1 MKVREIFSKTILT
14 KTAITSF
21 DYCINP
27 YVGCGHGC
35 RYCYASFMK
44 RFTGHLEPWGEFVDV
59 KVNAPHLLRKQL
71 KRARRGTVALSTV
84 TDPYQPLEKIY
95 RLTQGC
101 LEALLDYQF
110 SVNILT
116 RSPLCLRDIDLF
128 KQFKNIEVGF
138 SITTHDEAIKRIFE
152 PHSPSIQSRVKAL
165 QTLRQEKIGTYAF
178 IGPMLPLDP
187 KPLVAMLDG
196 LVDEVLVDRLN
207 YPNKVKSLYR
217 KTKLDKYLEEDYFHY
232 VGMELKEAFEKKGIA
247 VSMCF

>member
-1 MKVREIFSKTILT
+1 MKVREILSKTILT

-59 KVNAPHLLRKQL
+59 KINAPQLLRKQL
-71 KRARRGTVALSTV
+71 KRARHGTVSLSTV
-84 TDPYQPLEKIY
+84 TDPYQPLEKRY
-95 RLTQGC
+95 KLTRGC
-101 LEALLDYQF
+101 LEALLEHQF
-110 SVNILT
+110 SVSILT
-116 RSPLCLRDIDLF
+116 RSPLCLRDIDLL
-128 KQFKNIEVGF
+128 KQFKDIEVGL

-152 PHSPSIQSRVKAL
+152 PHSPSIDSRIQAL
-165 QTLRQEKIGTYAF
+165 RRLRLEKIGTYAF

-196 LVDEVLVDRLN
+196 LIDEVLIDRVN
-207 YPNKVKSLYR
+207 YTNKVKALYR
-217 KTKLDKYLEEDYFHY
+217 KNKLDKYLEEGYFHY
-232 VGMELKEAFEKKGIA
+232 TGMELKERFERKGIA